1 MARNRPNPMLV
12 ESCRYT
18 TRIRGM
24 LAYTK
29 RECLKFCIK
38 AGFVEIEP
46 AHTGSSDP
54 SEQTKVKRCF
64 NMYFDKWDIPD
75 TRTTDSGKTYIW
87 NF

>member
-1 MARNRPNPMLV
+1 MLV